1 MSEHARSAESSV
13 ASSGPQ
19 LAPAQTVEVNPTAL
33 YSLGSSSGERDRVER
48 QADELAGESA
58 ASLDQLSRRPL
69 WWIDSTLEVKLTSA
83 QTEGH
88 MGMWL
93 LMATRGA
100 ASPLHVHHREDEQFL
115 VIDGRVQFV
124 VGDQPLEALPG
135 DLTLL
140 PRDLPHAFAVT
151 SERARLI
158 GIVTPGGFESFFT
171 DLATP
176 VMPGAPPAA
185 PPTIAAMTAAAP
197 AYGLE
202 ILGPPPRP

>member
-1 MSEHARSAESSV
+1 VSVGESS
-13 ASSGPQ
+13 
-19 LAPAQTVEVNPTAL
+19 AL
-33 YSLGSSSGERDRVER
+33 
-48 QADELAGESA
+48 
-58 ASLDQLSRRPL
+58 LDRRPPRAV
-69 WWIDSTLEVKLTSA
+69 WWIDSTLEVKLTAA

-88 MGMWL
+88 IGMWL

-115 VIDGRVQFV
+115 VIDGRVRFV
-124 VGDQPLEALPG
+124 LGDQPLDARPG

-140 PRDLPHAFAVT
+140 PRDLPHAFVVT

-158 GIVTPGGFESFFT
+158 GVVTPGGFESFFT

-202 ILGPPPRP
+202 ILGPAPAPSPQL

>member
-1 MSEHARSAESSV
+1 M
-13 ASSGPQ
+13 P
-19 LAPAQTVEVNPTAL
+19 L
-33 YSLGSSSGERDRVER
+33 
-48 QADELAGESA
+48 
-58 ASLDQLSRRPL
+58 RPL
-69 WWIDSTLEVKLTSA
+69 WWIDSTLEVKLTA
-83 QTEGH
+83 AKTEGH
-88 MGMWL
+88 VGVWLVMG
-93 LMATRGA
+93 ARGA

-115 VIDGRVQFV
+115 LIDGLVRFV
-124 VGDQPLEALPG
+124 VGDQRLDASAGHLI
-135 DLTLL
+135 LL
-140 PRDLPHAFAVT
+140 PRDIPHAFVVT

-158 GIVTPGGFESFFT
+158 GMVTPGGFESFFT